1 MVIKES
7 EVGEILVKINKAV
20 INPVTMHPF
29 DEERVAHLFNNLFK
43 QNVKYEISDIQVI
56 VNRLDSEYPEY
67 TKKRIFQ
74 IAESKL
80 RKASKK

>member
-1 MVIKES
+1 
-7 EVGEILVKINKAV
+7 
-20 INPVTMHPF
+20 MHPF
-29 DEERVAHLFNNLFK
+29 DEERVAHLCNLFK